1 MPRPR
6 DPSIPVK
13 RRRARCG
20 NCGNFGHY
28 ALACDEDPAKPSRW
42 NGQAGVRCNMCA
54 SLPHLRPAV
63 GTCACG
69 GSRYLDGR
77 AV

>member
-6 DPSIPVK
+6 DPATPVK
-13 RRRARCG
+13 RRRVACS
-20 NCGNFGHY
+20 NCGLFGHY
-28 ALACDEDPAKPSRW
+28 SLTCEAPQARPSRW
-42 NGQAGVRCNMCA
+42 NGQRGVRCNLCA

-77 AV
+77 AQ